1 MPLKHLVAIATGG
14 PGDGPA
20 LNLACRLAG
29 RHGGLVEVIPLHP
42 DGAGDLISLGL
53 TLGAPLSREASD
65 ELAGAE
71 RELHLRI
78 EAAARAAAGEAGVA
92 FGAGGNA
99 PRLRVRPDSLRPA
112 QPVSRITALADLVV
126 FGQAQ
131 LEQFPG
137 RDLFDQCLL
146 GDRSP
151 VLIARQ
157 DAAAL
162 SGPAAIAWDG
172 SAQAGRAVRAALPL
186 LAAASEIHVL
196 QCLTGLDQ
204 TASSPDIDALN
215 AWLGLHGVGP
225 GGSVRVEG
233 VDAGPAL
240 MAAAR
245 GRSAQLLVAG
255 AWGHS
260 RLREAVFGGA
270 TRTFLQCRDGP
281 NLLLAH

>member
-20 LNLACRLAG
+20 LNLASRLAG
-29 RHGGLVEVIPLHP
+29 RHGGLAEVIPLHP

-65 ELAGAE
+65 ELADAE

-92 FGAGGNA
+92 FGAGENT
-99 PRLRVRPDSLRPA
+99 PRLRVRQDSLRPA
-112 QPVSRITALADLVV
+112 QPVSRITALADLIV

-131 LEQFPG
+131 LEHFPG

-225 GGSVRVEG
+225 GVSVRVEG
-233 VDAGPAL
+233 ADAGPAL
-240 MAAAR
+240 IAAAK
-245 GRSAQLLVAG
+245 GHSARLLVAG

-270 TRTFLQCRDGP
+270 TRTSLQCRDGP